1 MNFAPITRALANN
14 LRQLRVDA
22 HTVPRSLKSTKIAV
36 ETVAAAQDEL
46 AREGYYHGPIDGVF
60 SEDTHRAVK
69 DFQRDN
75 GLNET
80 GYLSRETR
88 NALELDVK

>member
-1 MNFAPITRALANN
+1 M
-14 LRQLRVDA
+14 
-22 HTVPRSLKSTKIAV
+22 
-36 ETVAAAQDEL
+36 
-46 AREGYYHGPIDGVF
+46 DGVF
-60 SEDTHRAVK
+60 SAETHRAVM

-75 GLNET
+75 GLNVT